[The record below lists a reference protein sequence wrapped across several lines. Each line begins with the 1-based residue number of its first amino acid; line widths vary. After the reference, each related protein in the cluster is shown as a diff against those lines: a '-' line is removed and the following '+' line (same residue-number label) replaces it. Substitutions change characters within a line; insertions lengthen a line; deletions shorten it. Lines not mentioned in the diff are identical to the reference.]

1 MALIELHIK
10 KLIKKSNENENLCNC
25 RSKTNY
31 PVDNKCCLKNVINQ
45 AKVSTS
51 KDDYKVYIG

>member
-1 MALIELHIK
+1 MALINSHNK
-10 KLIKKSNENENLCNC
+10 TLIKKSEKKNCNC

-31 PVDNKCCLKNVINQ
+31 PVDNKCCINNVIHK

-51 KDDYKVYIG
+51 KDDHPINKG